1 MGAALNSAKFEHTI
15 FFRIV
20 NLCMAPKHRNNR
32 YKMVLHSYCINACVV
47 GGTRTFNF
55 VKKSMAHFPH
65 HVAQFTPLAARFPH
79 WPVLPHHTLVP
90 KLYLVFATS
99 CLYFVCHCNK
109 TNCLPA
115 LYDRLL
121 FTQTQL
127 STVRRISSRS

>member
-1 MGAALNSAKFEHTI
+1 MGAALNSAKFELTI

-20 NLCMAPKHRNNR
+20 NQCMALKHRNNR

-79 WPVLPHHTLVP
+79 WPVLPHHTLYGSSVCYRIPPVRVQLFWRGNLLRP
-90 KLYLVFATS
+90 KIIV
-99 CLYFVCHCNK
+99 
-109 TNCLPA
+109 
-115 LYDRLL
+115 
-121 FTQTQL
+121 
-127 STVRRISSRS
+127 